1 MPREAIQNHSER
13 PLINCLNGFNNTWG
27 HQVLERTRSK
37 LNIPISLVKME
48 NGKQVASL
56 KLNVYLTDYSSNT
69 VSRYLLKR
77 NEVSLHKDLNMNVCS
92 SITLNSPKLETTQ
105 MSTIRLNTLWFI
117 HSIEYYSAMKRK
129 RRLLFETTWINPQNV
144 RNERSQTQKTPGCT
158 SLGDGLPQSPGNF
171 WRDGMFCVVTVVEVM

>member
-1 MPREAIQNHSER
+1 MPREAIQNHNEI
-13 PLINCLNGFNNTWG
+13 PLINRLNGFNNTWG

-37 LNIPISLVKME
+37 LNIPISLGKME
-48 NGKQVASL
+48 NGKRVASL

-69 VSRYLLKR
+69 VSRYLLER

-129 RRLLFETTWINPQNV
+129 KRLLFETWINPQNV
-144 RNERSQTQKTPGCT
+144 RNERSQTQKTPGCP